1 MVRIHTSSFLFYIKK
16 RERVIMFNILLAL
29 SILYIFIICGVISVI
44 VINLVLFALE
54 KLFEFDAELELMDED
69 YIVTKDGEKIPYD
82 EDTQE

>member
-1 MVRIHTSSFLFYIKK
+1 
-16 RERVIMFNILLAL
+16 MFNLLLAL
-29 SILYIFIICGVISVI
+29 SILYVFIICGAISVI

-82 EDTQE
+82 EDIQE

>member
-1 MVRIHTSSFLFYIKK
+1 
-16 RERVIMFNILLAL
+16 MFNLLLAL
-29 SILYIFIICGVISVI
+29 SILYVFIICGAISVI

>member
-1 MVRIHTSSFLFYIKK
+1 
-16 RERVIMFNILLAL
+16 MFNILLAL
-29 SILYIFIICGVISVI
+29 SILYVFIICGTISVI

-54 KLFEFDAELELMDED
+54 KLFEFDAKLELMDED

>member
-1 MVRIHTSSFLFYIKK
+1 
-16 RERVIMFNILLAL
+16 MFNILLAL
-29 SILYIFIICGVISVI
+29 SILYVFIICGAISVI

-69 YIVTKDGEKIPYD
+69 YIVTKDGEKISYD

>member
-1 MVRIHTSSFLFYIKK
+1 
-16 RERVIMFNILLAL
+16 MFNILLAL
-29 SILYIFIICGVISVI
+29 SILYVFIICGAISVI